1 MRLKLVR
8 SVGKIDGLQVFGC
21 DVVDA
26 ETGKRIDGIRSVR
39 IEEDMGGRQ
48 VTITLA
54 EFDEEILTPQQTRAR
69 YQREPRAE

>member
-8 SVGKIDGLQVFGC
+8 SVGKIEGMQIFGC

-54 EFDEEILTPQQTRAR
+54 EFDEEILTADQAMAR
-69 YQREPRAE
+69 HRGL